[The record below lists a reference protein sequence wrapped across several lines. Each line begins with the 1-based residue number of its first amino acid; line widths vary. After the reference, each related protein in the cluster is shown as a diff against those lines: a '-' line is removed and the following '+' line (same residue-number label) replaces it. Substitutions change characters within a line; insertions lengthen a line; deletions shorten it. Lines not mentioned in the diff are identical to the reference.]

1 MWEYQL
7 IQHIDKSLLLFSCS
21 VTSDSATPWTV
32 AHQAPLSMG
41 FPRQEYWSGLPFP
54 SPEDLP
60 DLGSN
65 PHLLHFGQSPALQV
79 DSLPPCHLESPIF
92 NSLETKRFENYWL
105 KPNQD
110 SPSGIRGLSSLPGG
124 MRLLDFRGALK
135 PSRFCEETGVS
146 VRK

>member
-21 VTSDSATPWTV
+21 VTSDSATPWAV

-60 DLGSN
+60 DLGIK
-65 PHLLHFGQSPALQV
+65 PESPALQAGSQMV
-79 DSLPPCHLESPIF
+79 I
-92 NSLETKRFENYWL
+92 
-105 KPNQD
+105 
-110 SPSGIRGLSSLPGG
+110 
-124 MRLLDFRGALK
+124 
-135 PSRFCEETGVS
+135 
-146 VRK
+146 